1 MSKESFFVNVQGHPF
16 GDGTL
21 CGNNTHMRGEGIWM
35 LDVALNLAR
44 HGHDVTI
51 LAYGW
56 CKPGDEDKY
65 PLPKN
70 ITLQREFQG
79 ECDVFMDSGWENECA
94 PQRYKNIK
102 ADCYIHGWHGDP
114 AGSTFLEYAKE
125 HNLKNHYIG
134 GMSRCFKY
142 FCDKYPFSLYV
153 PIPIVNKIKTLPN
166 TDSKKMLWA
175 NKGAF
180 HIAYIKYSEQIL
192 EFMERHLDYKYTI
205 LFYGDIVN
213 RAINEV
219 NRPDIVKRFEKL
231 SIDGHVNLIEPYT
244 GITHDKFMEELDQ
257 SILLLDN
264 GQPSMHPQSI
274 EALCKGCIPLI
285 WKVGEHQHHFLTK
298 SYENVPGKF
307 VPNLEEL
314 NIEKLLDDKNLHIDY
329 YNALKET
336 MIDHEFDNAYT
347 ILLNEIYNKLY

>member
-1 MSKESFFVNVQGHPF
+1 MSKESFFINVQGHPF

-21 CGNNTHMRGEGIWM
+21 CGNNTHMRGEGVWM
-35 LDVALNLAR
+35 LDLALNLAK

-51 LAYGW
+51 LAYQW
-56 CKPGDEDKY
+56 GDINKY

-79 ECDVFMDSGWENECA
+79 ECDVFMDSGWEDECA

-102 ADCYIHGWHGDP
+102 AKWYIHGWHGDP
-114 AGSTFLEYAKE
+114 AGSSFLKYAKE

-142 FCDKYPFSLYV
+142 FCDKYPFSLYA
-153 PIPIVNKIKTLPN
+153 PIPVVNKIKTLPN
-166 TDSKKMLWA
+166 IDSKKMLWA

-180 HIAYIKYSEQIL
+180 HVAYIKYSEQVL
-192 EFMERHLDYKYTI
+192 EFMERHLDYNYTV

-231 SIDGHVNLIEPYT
+231 SNDGCANLIEPYT
-244 GITHDKFMEELDQ
+244 GITHDKFMEELNQ

-298 SYENVPGKF
+298 NYENIPGKF
-307 VPNLEEL
+307 IPNMEEL
-314 NIEKLLDDKNLHIDY
+314 NIEKLLDDKNLHIEY
-329 YNALKET
+329 YNVLRET
-336 MIDHEFDNAYT
+336 AIDHEFDNAYE
-347 ILLNEIYNKLY
+347 ILFNELYNKKY